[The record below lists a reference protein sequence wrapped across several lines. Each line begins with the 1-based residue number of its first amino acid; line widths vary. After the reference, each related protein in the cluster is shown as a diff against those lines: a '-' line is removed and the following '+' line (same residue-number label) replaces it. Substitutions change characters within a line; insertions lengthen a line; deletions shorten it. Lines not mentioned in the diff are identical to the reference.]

1 MDSGWIINYKDGTAV
16 ILSESKYKEYE
27 KTVDKNKVACEEHWF
42 DIKEAI
48 RKHPWIEVNQ

>member
-16 ILSESKYKEYE
+16 ILSERKYKEYE
-27 KTVDKNKVACEEHWF
+27 KEVDISKVADEEHWF

-48 RKHPWIEVNQ
+48 RKNPWLEVQE